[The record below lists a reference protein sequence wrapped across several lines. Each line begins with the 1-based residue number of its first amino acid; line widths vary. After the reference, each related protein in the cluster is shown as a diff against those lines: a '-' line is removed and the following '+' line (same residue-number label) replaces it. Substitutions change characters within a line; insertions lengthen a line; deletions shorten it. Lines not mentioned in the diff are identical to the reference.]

1 MKVGIVA
8 GEPSGDYLGAG
19 LINALV
25 QRFPRMDIVG
35 VGGPRMEEAGMK
47 KLYDMERISIMGL
60 DELFRS
66 LHDILKIRKALLKYF
81 SERRISVFIG
91 IDVPDFNLGLEG
103 KLRKSGIP
111 TVHYVSP
118 TVWAWRGY
126 RIRKIKRAVSHM
138 LTLFPFEAEY
148 YQRHG
153 VPVDFVGHPIADEI
167 DVEYDKVHIRK
178 TLSLPPV
185 GRHIVA
191 LLPGSRM
198 VELQRLGE
206 LFIRVARA
214 LQDKIEDIEFVA
226 PFANPETRLY
236 FTSLLEKNSDV
247 RVVVVDGQSRQVI
260 ASADAVLL
268 ASGTAALESALLK
281 VPMVVAYK
289 GSWLSGVLV
298 KLLAHVEHFSMPNHL
313 LDEPVVPEFFQ
324 SDANVDN
331 LVAAM
336 SRYLIDQEYRRAV
349 SQSFGAII
357 SLLRCD
363 ANNRAA
369 QAVADILLTRASHAE
384 P

>member
-260 ASADAVLL
+260 ASADVVLL

-357 SLLRCD
+357 SSLCCD

>member
-260 ASADAVLL
+260 ASADVVLL

-357 SLLRCD
+357 SSLRCD

>member
-260 ASADAVLL
+260 ASADVVLL